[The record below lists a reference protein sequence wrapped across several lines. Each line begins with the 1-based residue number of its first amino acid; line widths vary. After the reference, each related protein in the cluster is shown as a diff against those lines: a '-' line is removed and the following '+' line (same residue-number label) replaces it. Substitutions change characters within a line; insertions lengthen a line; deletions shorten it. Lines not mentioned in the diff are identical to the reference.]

1 MTMHAVIFDLFGT
14 LIPHLLADEYRC
26 VTDAMAVCV
35 GAHPDDFARVYG
47 AETWHQRATG
57 TLASTEDAIAHTCR
71 SLGLPSA
78 VAGIAE
84 AARLRLDLTRRSLR
98 PLPGVVDTL
107 TALRA
112 RGYKI
117 GLISD
122 CSAEVPWLWS
132 EGALAPLID
141 APVFSCVAGVK
152 KPDPRIYALCCERL
166 HVQSHDC
173 LYVGDGSEQEL
184 SGALTAGMQAVLIRV
199 SFAGATNPDRPEV
212 SAWRGPMIDAI
223 PDVLTLVG

>member
-1 MTMHAVIFDLFGT
+1 MRWRQA
-14 LIPHLLADEYRC
+14 LAR
-26 VTDAMAVCV
+26 T
-35 GAHPDDFARVYG
+35 PTTSRVYG

-57 TLASTEDAIAHTCR
+57 ALASTEDAIAPTCR
-71 SLGLPSA
+71 SLGFPSA

-84 AARLRLDLTRRSLR
+84 AARVRIALTRRSLR

-107 TALRA
+107 PALRA

-122 CSAEVPWLWS
+122 CSAEIPLLWP
-132 EGALAPLID
+132 GGVLAPLID
-141 APVFSCVAGVK
+141 APVFSCIAGVK

-166 HVQSHDC
+166 HVRPHEC

-184 SGALTAGMQAVLIRV
+184 SGALAAGMQAALVRV

-212 SAWRGPMIDAI
+212 IAWRGPMINTI